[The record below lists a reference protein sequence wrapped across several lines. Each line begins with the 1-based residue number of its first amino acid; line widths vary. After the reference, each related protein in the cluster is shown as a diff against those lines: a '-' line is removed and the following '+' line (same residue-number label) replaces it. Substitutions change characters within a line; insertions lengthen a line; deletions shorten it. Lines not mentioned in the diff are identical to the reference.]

1 MKIGIICYHTN
12 PFASPGSGEVG
23 GMNIT
28 VAGQTRELAAGGDE
42 VDIYTRSSAPDE
54 RGSFEIAPRLR
65 LHFLPAGAPRSYPK
79 GELPQFISEFSASL
93 AQFLEDADPWDVLHS
108 QHWMSGIAALEVL
121 ELLAKNGGKRWENI
135 AYIPHVVSYHSIA
148 APSLESAF
156 ELGER
161 AEAAARPA
169 AEKHLAQHADIIAAV
184 SQAEADTVVRRLQ
197 GFPERIRIVHPGVDT
212 EKFTPHPKS
221 ALPDKQNQVDELSQL
236 ESAQPNHSSQ
246 LDKKD
251 YFLLAARLQPLKG
264 IELAI
269 RTWAEIPI
277 AKRPHLYIAGGE
289 ASDSP
294 GYAEKMHELV
304 RRLDLSEEIK
314 FLGARPAE
322 EIASLMR
329 DARGLLIPS
338 YSETYGL
345 VALEAAASGVP
356 VIAADV
362 GGLRESVRDE
372 KTGLL
377 LESRNPADWAAQIN
391 YLITH
396 PQVAAELGARG
407 RKYALAHSWKESAHK
422 LRVLYEEARA
432 FMDLRCNSQNMQKLH
447 PEKAPVP
454 ELAQLAVENVL
465 FVHAHPDDDTISTG
479 ALLSALSKERKKN
492 NTDSFLGVLTATRG
506 EKGEIRP
513 ESGYGGLSEEEL
525 TQVREKELLAALAE
539 LGAGE
544 KISHYFLGMPPA
556 RAAGLP
562 PRRYHDSGMRW
573 VSKDRAG
580 ASLDNDRQS
589 FTAASLLESAADIE
603 ALIKNQ
609 NIKWVISYD
618 NAGTYGHPDHIR
630 AHEATRIAA
639 CRAGAHFLEIVTSP
653 AFAPVADS
661 ALNLGTTAN
670 IDEAPNSAAAS
681 NAVESMQAAVNE
693 RYFFLEKEENRLRAA
708 LRHYRTQ
715 LAVEESGI
723 RHVGGQREELHTRI
737 CLRRRW

>member
-1 MKIGIICYHTN
+1 
-12 PFASPGSGEVG
+12 
-23 GMNIT
+23 MNIT

-54 RGSFEIAPRLR
+54 RGSLEIAPRLR

-93 AQFLEDADPWDVLHS
+93 AQFLENADPWDVLHS

-121 ELLAKNGGKRWENI
+121 ELLAKNGEKRWENI

-148 APSLESAF
+148 APSLESAL

-197 GFPERIRIVHPGVDT
+197 GFPERIRIVHPGVDI

-221 ALPDKQNQVDELSQL
+221 ALPDEENPVDESVQ
-236 ESAQPNHSSQ
+236 S
-246 LDKKD
+246 DKKD

-269 RTWAEIPI
+269 RTWAEIPLP
-277 AKRPHLYIAGGE
+277 KRPHLYIAGGE

-304 RRLDLSEEIK
+304 RSLDLSEEIK

-329 DARGLLIPS
+329 GACGLLIPS

-377 LESRNPADWAAQIN
+377 LESRDPADWAAQIN

-396 PQVAAELGARG
+396 PQVAAEMGARG
-407 RKYALAHSWKESAHK
+407 RKYALAHSWKESANK

-454 ELAQLAVENVL
+454 ELAQLAAENVL

-479 ALLSALSKERKKN
+479 ALLSALSQERKKN
-492 NTDSFLGVLTATRG
+492 NADSFLGVLTATRG
-506 EKGEIRP
+506 EKGEICP

-544 KISHYFLGMPPA
+544 KISHYFLGIPPA

-562 PRRYHDSGMRW
+562 PRRYRDSGMRW

-603 ALIKNQ
+603 ALIKDQ

-630 AHEATRIAA
+630 AHEAARIAA

-653 AFAPVADS
+653 AFASGEDS
-661 ALNLGTTAN
+661 ASNLGAAAN

-681 NAVESMQAAVNE
+681 SAGESMQAAVNE
-693 RYFFLEKEENRLRAA
+693 RYFFLAREENRLRAA

>member
-1 MKIGIICYHTN
+1 
-12 PFASPGSGEVG
+12 
-23 GMNIT
+23 MNIT

-54 RGSFEIAPRLR
+54 RGSLEIAPRLR

-93 AQFLEDADPWDVLHS
+93 AQFLENADPWDVLHS

-121 ELLAKNGGKRWENI
+121 ELLAKNGEKRWENI

-148 APSLESAF
+148 APSLESAL

-161 AEAAARPA
+161 AEATARPA

-197 GFPERIRIVHPGVDT
+197 GFPERIRIVHPGVDI

-221 ALPDKQNQVDELSQL
+221 ALPDEENPVDE
-236 ESAQPNHSSQ
+236 SAQ

-269 RTWAEIPI
+269 RTWAEIPLP
-277 AKRPHLYIAGGE
+277 KRPHLYIAGGE

-304 RRLDLSEEIK
+304 RSLDLSEEIK

-322 EIASLMR
+322 EIANFMR
-329 DARGLLIPS
+329 GARGLLIPS

-377 LESRNPADWAAQIN
+377 LESRDPADWAAQIN

-407 RKYALAHSWKESAHK
+407 RKYALAHSWKESANK

-479 ALLSALSKERKKN
+479 ALLSALSQERKKN

-556 RAAGLP
+556 RAAGLA
-562 PRRYHDSGMRW
+562 PRRYRDSGMRW

-589 FTAASLLESAADIE
+589 FTAASLLESARDIE
-603 ALIKNQ
+603 ALIKDQ

-630 AHEATRIAA
+630 AHEAARIAA

-653 AFAPVADS
+653 AFAPGEDS
-661 ALNLGTTAN
+661 ASNLGAAAN
-670 IDEAPNSAAAS
+670 IDGAS
-681 NAVESMQAAVNE
+681 NSTAVSSAVEGRQTAINE
-693 RYFFLEKEENRLRAA
+693 RYFFLEREENRLRAA